1 MIHLRTLGSVEL
13 LSAGERPIRA
23 LLGQPKRLILLTWLT
38 TETDTGGCRRDT
50 LLGLFWPELRDD
62 HARGALRQA
71 LRFLR
76 KALGPDIIQG
86 RGDEPIGI
94 RVGAIDCDAVT
105 LQHAHAAGELEQAV
119 ELYRGDFLPGH
130 FASNAAPELDD
141 WLSRTRERLREL
153 ALEAARTLAKRCQL
167 QGELTLAIH
176 WARRGLAIGPDDE
189 GSLRI
194 LIRTLGLMGDRTGA
208 IRAYENFSRAL
219 ARHYNVEPARET
231 RDLIHV
237 VRGEQ
242 PSRVAASSTKPVRRK
257 GIAVLPFVNVGGN
270 PANDYL
276 CHGFTDDLMQTLARI
291 DRLQVASRA
300 ESFAFGSE
308 GKEGAMLQ
316 DRLGVNAALEG
327 TLRRVGAQI
336 SVTARLTDHVRD
348 KVLWAG
354 EYEHTMRDIFVVRE
368 TITRAVT
375 DAVGI
380 DLTTQESLELARR
393 PTSDPDAYD
402 LYLKGRDCWRKRPR
416 ESLRALEILQRA
428 TARDPRFALA
438 QAALADVYNTLG
450 SWEAGALPSWE
461 AFPKAQAAALKAMAI
476 EPQLAEAHTSL
487 AYAATHYLWQWDL
500 AEQQFER
507 AIGLNP
513 NYAHAHHWHSHYLM
527 AAGRVADSMNAS
539 RKALELEPADLIINV
554 HMAWHHWLAR
564 DYEAAIEQAERT
576 RRLDERDHWPPF
588 FRGLAASHLGMHAV
602 AIDAQRQALAF
613 SSGSPVMRAAL
624 GYCYAAAGERRQARG
639 ILKEVEKL
647 ADMRVFSYETALIR
661 AALGERDA
669 ALERLARAREERSG
683 WLPYINV
690 DPRWDIMRE
699 DARFGEVVR
708 SLGFTRRCEKA
719 SSRSTKSR

>member
-13 LSAGERPIRA
+13 LADGNRPVRA

-50 LLGLFWPELRDD
+50 VLGLFWPELRDD

-76 KALGPDIIQG
+76 KSLGPDIIEG

-94 RVGAIDCDAVT
+94 RIGAIDCDAVA
-105 LQHAHAAGELEQAV
+105 LQRAHAAGELEQAA
-119 ELYRGDFLPGH
+119 ELYRGEFLPGH

-167 QGELTLAIH
+167 QGELTLATH

-189 GSLRI
+189 ESLRI
-194 LIRTLGLMGDRTGA
+194 LIRALGLMGDRTGA
-208 IRAYENFSRAL
+208 MRAYENFARAL
-219 ARHYNVEPARET
+219 ARHYNVEPERET
-231 RDLIHV
+231 RELIHV
-237 VRGEQ
+237 VRAGQ
-242 PSRVAASSTKPVRRK
+242 PNRETAPNIKPLRRK
-257 GIAVLPFVNVGGN
+257 RIAVLPFVNVGGN

-291 DRLQVASRA
+291 EGLHVASRA
-300 ESFAFGSE
+300 ESFAVSSE
-308 GKEGAMLQ
+308 VKESTTLR
-316 DRLGVNAALEG
+316 DRLGVGAVLEG
-327 TLRRVGAQI
+327 TLRRVGARI
-336 SVTARLTDHVRD
+336 SVTARLTDLVRD
-348 KVLWAG
+348 KVLWSQD
-354 EYEHTMRDIFVVRE
+354 YDYTMRDIFVVRE

-375 DAVGI
+375 TAVGI
-380 DLTTQESLELARR
+380 DLTFQEALELARR
-393 PTSDPDAYD
+393 PTGDPDAYD
-402 LYLKGRDCWRKRPR
+402 LYLKGRHYWRKRPR

-438 QAALADVYNTLG
+438 HAALADVYNTLG
-450 SWEAGALPSWE
+450 SWEAGVLPSWE

-476 EPQLAEAHTSL
+476 EPDLAEAHTSL

-527 AAGRVADSMNAS
+527 AVGRVAESMDAS
-539 RKALELEPADLIINV
+539 RRALELEPADVIINV

-576 RRLDERDHWPPF
+576 CRLDERDHWPPF
-588 FRGLAASHLGMHAV
+588 FRGLAASHLGMHSV
-602 AIDAQRQALAF
+602 AIDAQRRAFAF

-624 GYCYAAAGERRQARG
+624 GYCYAAAGERRQARAV
-639 ILKEVEKL
+639 LKEMEKL

-661 AALGERDA
+661 AVLGDRDA
-669 ALERLARAREERSG
+669 ALDRLARAREERSG
-683 WLPYINV
+683 WLAYINI
-690 DPRWDIMRE
+690 DPRWDVMRD
-699 DARFGEVVR
+699 DARFGELVR
-708 SLGFTRRCEKA
+708 SLGFKA
-719 SSRSTKSR
+719 L